1 MHNIK
6 HEQSFP
12 FDNNTLV
19 VLKAKCPEGEAI
31 IKQSGS
37 HWIAKPLPKQL
48 QAETLKDVFRG
59 WLYLRSMLTQHR
71 FVHVVN
77 DRLFDVVFETKDSVM
92 AKRPITP
99 QPSQAKGIANGSGPF
114 LSSVPVRWIGGL

>member
-71 FVHVVN
+71 FVNVVN

-92 AKRPITP
+92 AKRPIMP
-99 QPSQAKGIANGSGPF
+99 QPSQAKGNAN
-114 LSSVPVRWIGGL
+114 V

>member
-48 QAETLKDVFRG
+48 QAETLKDV
-59 WLYLRSMLTQHR
+59 L
-71 FVHVVN
+71 
-77 DRLFDVVFETKDSVM
+77 
-92 AKRPITP
+92 
-99 QPSQAKGIANGSGPF
+99 
-114 LSSVPVRWIGGL
+114 

>member
-37 HWIAKPLPKQL
+37 HWIDL
-48 QAETLKDVFRG
+48 DVSNYAAG
-59 WLYLRSMLTQHR
+59 VYTYSLT
-71 FVHVVN
+71 VGN
-77 DRLFDVVFETKDSVM
+77 NIETKQM
-92 AKRPITP
+92 I
-99 QPSQAKGIANGSGPF
+99 
-114 LSSVPVRWIGGL
+114 VR

>member
-19 VLKAKCPEGEAI
+19 VLKAKCPEGETI

-77 DRLFDVVFETKDSVM
+77 DRLFDVAFETKDSVTVHEPVM
-92 AKRPITP
+92 K
-99 QPSQAKGIANGSGPF
+99 QPARLKGIAN
-114 LSSVPVRWIGGL
+114 V